1 MTDDHALSR
10 ELTQLVATLTGV
22 VEVYTSVSALR
33 ALPAL
38 PLALLPEKVLP
49 ERLLPERLL
58 PTGILPSGLV
68 PTGIAPDEKVAVSRD
83 SSGTLTVTA
92 TIGVGGGHT
101 VLDTVRRVG
110 DALRGYLET
119 VEFTTE
125 PPVDPVVDPSEPAV
139 DPPVINVR
147 VSRVDSAQLT

>member
-22 VEVYTSVSALR
+22 VEVYTSVSTLR

-38 PLALLPEKVLP
+38 PLALLPEKV
-49 ERLLPERLL
+49 LPERLL